1 MPTPSPTH
9 PAPAGHKYPSDLHR
23 VALLQG
29 LVVLLRDLPVIRVD
43 PAGRPRVRRGARRG
57 GGGREEVVGH
67 EVLGF
72 LPVRVAVPFPLELQ
86 LLDRRLP
93 LGAAGTPGLKIRNP
107 VAVLI

>member
-1 MPTPSPTH
+1 M
-9 PAPAGHKYPSDLHR
+9 
-23 VALLQG
+23 
-29 LVVLLRDLPVIRVD
+29 LLRDLPVIRVD

-72 LPVRVAVPFPLELQ
+72 LPVRVVVKCRRALLF
-86 LLDRRLP
+86 LDRRLP